1 MRRVPL
7 VATLA
12 VTLLAAA
19 CGSGS
24 KSSSDS
30 TTPPTASTGTT
41 ATGSATTGSA
51 TTAPGPTTTAVPA
64 DKLPPCP
71 VDALASVT
79 APVEITFWHEMAADN
94 ERALQQ
100 ITDAYNAG
108 QTKVKVTLVNQT
120 GYEQA
125 IDKYRTSSKGDRPEI
140 VQLPEY
146 TLQLLADSKTIVPT
160 QSCVN
165 AEHYDLSDYVDRM
178 IAYYTIGGAL
188 QAMPFNTSVPVLYY
202 NRKAFVAAGLDP
214 DKPPVTLADLRAASE
229 KLVSSKAAT
238 YGVALDSGLDS
249 GGGWYIEQFMAM
261 ADQLYADNG
270 NGRQARATK
279 VLFDQGAADYL
290 TILQKMVADK
300 LAVNVGEN
308 PQDIADLLKIAD
320 QNEPAAM
327 AIHTSAALASA
338 LNVLKTGTYP
348 NVHAEDLGIG
358 PMPSPTTGGN
368 PVGGGA
374 SLWIVKDKTPQQTA
388 AAWDFVKYL
397 TSPAVQSTWAAA
409 TGYVPV
415 RTSAADLDPI
425 KTTYT
430 TDPRFKVAYDS
441 LTGKTLDQASAG
453 PVLGPL
459 REVRKRTAQAVQ
471 AILSGSDVNNE
482 LKSAASDADALIAD
496 YAKRTGTGG

>member
-1 MRRVPL
+1 
-7 VATLA
+7 
-12 VTLLAAA
+12 
-19 CGSGS
+19 
-24 KSSSDS
+24 
-30 TTPPTASTGTT
+30 
-41 ATGSATTGSA
+41 
-51 TTAPGPTTTAVPA
+51 
-64 DKLPPCP
+64 
-71 VDALASVT
+71 
-79 APVEITFWHEMAADN
+79 
-94 ERALQQ
+94 
-100 ITDAYNAG
+100 
-108 QTKVKVTLVNQT
+108 
-120 GYEQA
+120 
-125 IDKYRTSSKGDRPEI
+125 RPEL

-146 TLQLLADSKTIVPT
+146 TLQLLADSQTIVPT

-178 IAYYTIGGAL
+178 TAYYTIGGAL

-202 NRKAFVAAGLDP
+202 NKRAFAAAGLDP
-214 DKPPVTLADLRAASE
+214 ERPPATLTELRDDSE
-229 KLVSSKAAT
+229 KIVSSKAAT
-238 YGVALDSGLDS
+238 FGVALDTGLDS

-261 ADQLYADNG
+261 ADQLFADNS

-290 TILQKMVADK
+290 TTLQKMVADK

-308 PQDIADLLKIAD
+308 PQGIADLLKIAD
-320 QNEPAAM
+320 ASEPAAM

-338 LNVLKTGTYP
+338 LSVIKAGTFAGVKP
-348 NVHAEDLGIG
+348 EDLGIG
-358 PMPSPTTGGN
+358 PLPSPTTGGN

-374 SLWIVKDKTPQQTA
+374 SLWIVKDKTPEQTA

-415 RTSAADLDPI
+415 RTSSANLDPI

-430 TDPRFKVAYDS
+430 SDPRFKVAYDS
-441 LTGKTLDQASAG
+441 LTGHAIDPASAG

-471 AILSGSDVNNE
+471 AVLSGSDVNNE
-482 LKSAASDADALIAD
+482 LKSAATDADALIAD

>member
-1 MRRVPL
+1 
-7 VATLA
+7 
-12 VTLLAAA
+12 
-19 CGSGS
+19 
-24 KSSSDS
+24 
-30 TTPPTASTGTT
+30 
-41 ATGSATTGSA
+41 
-51 TTAPGPTTTAVPA
+51 
-64 DKLPPCP
+64 
-71 VDALASVT
+71 VT
-79 APVEITFWHEMAADN
+79 APVEITFWHAMAADN

-100 ITDAYNAG
+100 ITDAYNAA

-120 GYEQA
+120 GYEPA
-125 IDKYRTSSKGDRPEI
+125 IDKYRTSSKDDRPEI

-146 TLQLLADSKTIVPT
+146 ALQLLADSKTIVPA

-165 AEHYDLSDYVDRM
+165 AEHYDLSDYVERM

-188 QAMPFNTSVPVLYY
+188 QAMPFNTSVPVLFY
-202 NRKAFVAAGLDP
+202 NKRAFAAAGLDP
-214 DKPPVTLADLRAASE
+214 DKPPATLAELRTASE
-229 KLVSSKAAT
+229 QIVASGAAT
-238 YGVALDSGLDS
+238 FGVALDTGLDA

-261 ADQLYADNG
+261 ADQLYADHG

-279 VLFDQGAADYL
+279 VLFAEGAATGYL
-290 TILQKMVADK
+290 TLLKQMVTDK

-320 QNEPAAM
+320 QKEPAAM
-327 AIHTSAALASA
+327 AIHTSAALGSA
-338 LNVLKTGTYP
+338 LNVLAAGTFAD
-348 NVHAEDLGIG
+348 VKAEDLGIG

-374 SLWIVKDKTPQQTA
+374 SLWIVKDKSPRQTA

-430 TDPRFKVAYDS
+430 TDPRFKVAYES
-441 LTGKTLDQASAG
+441 LIGKTVDEASAG

-471 AILSGSDVNNE
+471 AILSGSDAANE
-482 LKSAASDADALIAD
+482 LKAAASDADALIAD